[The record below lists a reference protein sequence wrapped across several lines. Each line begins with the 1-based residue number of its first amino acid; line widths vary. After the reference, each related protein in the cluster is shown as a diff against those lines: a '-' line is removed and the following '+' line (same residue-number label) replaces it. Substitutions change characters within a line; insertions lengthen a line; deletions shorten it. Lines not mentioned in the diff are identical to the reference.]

1 MSSVK
6 LKQNNGI
13 KMSNIWGDIF
23 AILLLSLVASLTICT
38 CYNKKRVQIK
48 IICNQF
54 ARAWWHSQK
63 NYFNDQTEM
72 SQFRITCYCE
82 MISICPRLTFSI
94 YVFTCPSLPSLETS
108 IYLTRMCG
116 VSWQMICVPDVGI
129 VDSVPLKLKYFL
141 LVLIYGTVTR
151 QVLHCNVLL
160 FFLFTTHWDQKSK
173 WNRNLLCG

>member
-1 MSSVK
+1 MELKCQIFDETFLQFSSCLLSHRWLSALVTTK
-6 LKQNNGI
+6 NVFKSRLFATNLPAP
-13 KMSNIWGDIF
+13 GDIR
-23 AILLLSLVASLTICT
+23 
-38 CYNKKRVQIK
+38 K
-48 IICNQF
+48 
-54 ARAWWHSQK
+54 K

-82 MISICPRLTFSI
+82 MISICPCLTFSI
-94 YVFTCPSLPSLETS
+94 YVFTRPSLPSLETS

-129 VDSVPLKLKYFL
+129 VDSVPLNLKYFL